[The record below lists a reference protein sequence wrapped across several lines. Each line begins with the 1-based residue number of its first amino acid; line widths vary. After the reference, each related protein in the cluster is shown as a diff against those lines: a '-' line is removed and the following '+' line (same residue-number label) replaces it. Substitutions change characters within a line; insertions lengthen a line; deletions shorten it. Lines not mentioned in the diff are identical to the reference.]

1 MRAQARDRGAS
12 AVEFAL
18 VAPVLI
24 LMLLG
29 IIAFG
34 HAFHVQS
41 VLSNAARDGVR
52 VMALTDSPA
61 DARATTVSSAAPAAN
76 VSPSHITITPTSCS
90 AADTSGPGTA
100 TLTISYPMELLGLGT
115 PINLTS
121 KGTMRCNG

>member
-1 MRAQARDRGAS
+1 MKSGTRDRGAS

-18 VAPVLI
+18 VAPVLV

-41 VLSNAARDGVR
+41 ALSNAARDGVR
-52 VMALTDSPA
+52 VMALSDAPA
-61 DARATTVSSAAPAAN
+61 DARQTVIESA
-76 VSPSHITITPTSCS
+76 SPSATVAASQISVTPTSC
-90 AADTSGPGTA
+90 AAAGTTGPGTA
-100 TLTISYPMELLGLGT
+100 TVTITYPLNLLGLGT
-115 PINLTS
+115 PVNLTG

>member
-1 MRAQARDRGAS
+1 MRTRARDRGAS

-90 AADTSGPGTA
+90 AAGTSGPGTA
-100 TLTISYPMELLGLGT
+100 TVTIRYPMELLGLGT
-115 PINLTS
+115 PINLTG